1 MEVDLAMYVRSSV
14 LLFGFMSVAYM
25 QHIYIYICNIYAT
38 YIPDQH
44 QQSSQYSHVL
54 LTSVNLSV
62 RPYEN
67 RDLRYGTTRK
77 IVPNSEHIKYKLLKR

>member
-14 LLFGFMSVAYM
+14 RLFGFMSVAYM
-25 QHIYIYICNIYAT
+25 QHIYTYA

-54 LTSVNLSV
+54 LPSVNLSV

-67 RDLRYGTTRK
+67 RDLRYRTRRK
-77 IVPNSEHIKYKLLKR
+77 IVPNSEHIKYKLFKR